1 MIPVYAS
8 YFLLKSRKAERSSE
22 IYRIFTIFTSFS
34 LYETTACRLEYIKR
48 RDVFCTSA
56 IQSTK
61 KRPYSLWKL
70 MMNREKQEPLY
81 FSAETLILFDHYYR
95 FALSAL
101 VCREDIVGDKQ
112 EGVVF

>member
-1 MIPVYAS
+1 
-8 YFLLKSRKAERSSE
+8 
-22 IYRIFTIFTSFS
+22 
-34 LYETTACRLEYIKR
+34 
-48 RDVFCTSA
+48 
-56 IQSTK
+56 
-61 KRPYSLWKL
+61 